1 MVYIWKIILLLYQ
14 LNQEIIMSVKRGND
28 AADDNE
34 DDDTDDD
41 DVVEKEREWER
52 ERERKVFYQKLL
64 HTNQKVIKHST
75 YQSLSEY

>member
-41 DVVEKEREWER
+41 DVVVEREREWENER
-52 ERERKVFYQKLL
+52 EREKQLFLISQ
-64 HTNQKVIKHST
+64 HAS
-75 YQSLSEY
+75 